1 MILVV
6 GLGNPGKEYER
17 SRHNLGFMALDR
29 LAERYGI
36 DSWSRKSNALV
47 ARGMAGGKAFLL
59 AKPQTYMNL
68 SGRAVAAL
76 LGFYKIDPAECLV
89 VVDDLDL
96 ALGKVRARSQGSDG
110 GHKGLRSIVETL
122 GSSGFKRI
130 RIGIGRPQPGMSVV
144 AHVLGADAAEE
155 AKLDEAVE
163 LAANLAARYIDTA
176 AFEDWTSP

>member
-6 GLGNPGKEYER
+6 GLGNPGREYER
-17 SRHNLGFMALDR
+17 SRHNLGFMVLDR
-29 LAERYGI
+29 LAQRYGVE
-36 DSWSRKSNALV
+36 SWSRKANALV

-96 ALGKVRARSQGSDG
+96 PLGKVRARSQGSDG
-110 GHKGLRSIVETL
+110 GHKGLRSIIETL
-122 GSSGFKRI
+122 GTSAFKRI
-130 RIGIGRPQPGMSVV
+130 RIGIGRPKPGGSVL
-144 AHVLGADAAEE
+144 AHVLGASADEE
-155 AKLDEAVE
+155 AQLAEAVE
-163 LAANLAARYIDTA
+163 LAATVAARYIDSA
-176 AFEDWTSP
+176 AFEDWSSP